1 MKPSRRSLWAWLT
14 WRMIALAIA
23 ATAAVQAGMWVRY
36 SYWESKNE
44 AQLPPGVAEEL
55 RQLENA
61 PKSEEVSKRLVEL
74 YTQYGDRFAMPSDS
88 DDLLIQ
94 MLLSLSITPFVAAFG
109 LLLARRI
116 VEPVSDV
123 ATAAESVSMGRFS
136 ARAPVL
142 ESAPAE
148 LQRLANHFNAMAERL
163 EAYDRELQDSSAAI
177 AHELRTPLTAAMGR
191 LQGIVDEVFPL
202 DERQIRTVLDQLGQI
217 NRIIGDLQ
225 VLSLAQ
231 GGRLQLEMTEFDLHG
246 FVEERLSWALP
257 SLQER
262 GMTAANHVSG
272 KETVRADRGRLGQ
285 VLSAL
290 VDNAV
295 RYASDGRLVEI
306 DCRADASTLELI
318 VRDRGKSASV
328 DDVSRFFERF
338 WRSERSR
345 SRYAGGTGLGLSVVQ
360 AICKAHGGEAKA
372 AARPGGGLEI
382 RICLP
387 RDQGLR
393 RSIGG

>member
-202 DERQIRTVLDQLGQI
+202 DEGRSGPCSI
-217 NRIIGDLQ
+217 NWGRSTA
-225 VLSLAQ
+225 SLAIS
-231 GGRLQLEMTEFDLHG
+231 RCCHWPK
-246 FVEERLSWALP
+246 VVACSW
-257 SLQER
+257 
-262 GMTAANHVSG
+262 
-272 KETVRADRGRLGQ
+272 K
-285 VLSAL
+285 
-290 VDNAV
+290 
-295 RYASDGRLVEI
+295 
-306 DCRADASTLELI
+306 
-318 VRDRGKSASV
+318 
-328 DDVSRFFERF
+328 
-338 WRSERSR
+338 
-345 SRYAGGTGLGLSVVQ
+345 
-360 AICKAHGGEAKA
+360 
-372 AARPGGGLEI
+372 
-382 RICLP
+382 
-387 RDQGLR
+387 
-393 RSIGG
+393 

>member
-1 MKPSRRSLWAWLT
+1 
-14 WRMIALAIA
+14 
-23 ATAAVQAGMWVRY
+23 
-36 SYWESKNE
+36 
-44 AQLPPGVAEEL
+44 
-55 RQLENA
+55 
-61 PKSEEVSKRLVEL
+61 
-74 YTQYGDRFAMPSDS
+74 
-88 DDLLIQ
+88 
-94 MLLSLSITPFVAAFG
+94 
-109 LLLARRI
+109 
-116 VEPVSDV
+116 
-123 ATAAESVSMGRFS
+123 
-136 ARAPVL
+136 
-142 ESAPAE
+142 
-148 LQRLANHFNAMAERL
+148 
-163 EAYDRELQDSSAAI
+163 
-177 AHELRTPLTAAMGR
+177 
-191 LQGIVDEVFPL
+191 
-202 DERQIRTVLDQLGQI
+202 
-217 NRIIGDLQ
+217 
-225 VLSLAQ
+225 
-231 GGRLQLEMTEFDLHG
+231 MTEFDLHG

-262 GMTAANHVSG
+262 GMTAADHVSR

>member
-1 MKPSRRSLWAWLT
+1 MKLSRRSLWAWLT

-23 ATAAVQAGMWVRY
+23 ATVAVQAGMWVRY

-55 RQLENA
+55 RQLESA

-74 YTQYGDRFAMPSDS
+74 YTQYSDRFAMPSDS

-148 LQRLANHFNAMAERL
+148 LQRLASHFNAMAERL

-202 DERQIRTVLDQLGQI
+202 DEKQIRTVLDQLGQI
-217 NRIIGDLQ
+217 HRIIGDLQ

-231 GGRLQLEMTEFDLHG
+231 GGRLQLEMTEFDLHS

-262 GMTAANHVSG
+262 GMTAVNHVAR
-272 KETVRADRGRLGQ
+272 KETVRTDRGRLGQ

-290 VDNAV
+290 IDNAV
-295 RYASDGRLVEI
+295 RYASDGGLVEI
-306 DCRADASTLELI
+306 DCRVNASTLELI
-318 VRDRGKSASV
+318 VRDRGKNASV
-328 DDVSRFFERF
+328 EDVSRFFERF

-360 AICKAHGGEAKA
+360 AICKAHGGEAIA
-372 AARPGGGLEI
+372 VARPGGGLEI

-387 RDQGLR
+387 RDPGLR
-393 RSIGG
+393 RAIG